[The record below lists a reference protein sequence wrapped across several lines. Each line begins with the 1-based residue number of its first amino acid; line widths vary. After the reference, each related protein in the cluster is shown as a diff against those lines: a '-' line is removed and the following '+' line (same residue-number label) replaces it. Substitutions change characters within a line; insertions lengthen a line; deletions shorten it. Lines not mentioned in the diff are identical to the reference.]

1 MSKKMT
7 VRMIQLAIAV
17 SALAALIAGVT
28 WGKDHLGQAPTVL
41 RTDQA
46 YHRAFGRSYFP
57 NVTLITHEGEQK
69 RFYDDLIEGKV
80 VLINFIFTS
89 CKMSCPL
96 ETARLRKV
104 YDLLKERMGEDIFF
118 YSVSVDPANDTPEV
132 LKSYRERF
140 KIGKGWTFL
149 TADEET
155 VTLLQKK
162 LGLFVDDVSKD
173 KKDGHSLNLIVGN
186 QATGEWI
193 KRSHL
198 ENPQILATILRQL
211 HQQQAQPLPLQ
222 SYSKAPVK
230 LTAVSPGERLFY
242 SRCADCHTIG
252 HGNSIGP
259 DLNNVTKVRSRNWLR
274 RWIKEPDVMLASKD
288 PVATDLL
295 ARYNNIIMPNL
306 KLSDREV
313 DDLMQFIDQESVSA
327 AK

>member
-1 MSKKMT
+1 MFRIKKT
-7 VRMIQLAIAV
+7 TQLIV
-17 SALAALIAGVT
+17 VLSILIASISGLAWSKHHWT
-28 WGKDHLGQAPTVL
+28 QGAKLS
-41 RTDQA
+41 RTEPGF
-46 YHRAFGRSYFP
+46 HRGFGREYFP
-57 NVTLITHEGEQK
+57 NISLTTQDGEQK
-69 RFYDDLIEGKV
+69 RFFDDLIEGKV

-104 YDLLKERMGEDIFF
+104 YDLVKERMGEDIFF
-118 YSVSVDPANDTPEV
+118 YSISVDPDNDTPDV

-149 TADEET
+149 TADEES

-162 LGLFVDDVSKD
+162 LGLFVDDVTKD
-173 KKDGHSLNLIVGN
+173 KKDGHTLNLIVGN

-211 HQQQAQPLPLQ
+211 HQKQSEPLPLQ

-230 LTAVSPGERLFY
+230 LTEVSPGEKLFY

-252 HGNSIGP
+252 HGDSIGP
-259 DLNNVTKVRSRNWLR
+259 DLHQVTKTRSREWLL
-274 RWIKEPDVMLASKD
+274 RWIKEPNVLLAKQD
-288 PVATDLL
+288 PIAVELL
-295 ARYNNIIMPNL
+295 ARYNNINMPNL
-306 KLSDREV
+306 KLSDQDAEDV
-313 DDLMQFIDQESVSA
+313 LGFIEKESVST